1 MKLGKFQIDVL
12 NGGDV
17 QMDGGAI
24 FGVVPKPLW
33 SKRYPFNEKNQVP
46 LTTHPLLIR
55 TDDCRIVIDA
65 GIGKN
70 RLTDKQK
77 RNYGVG
83 QEGAIESSLAKFGL
97 TVEDINMVLMTHMH
111 FDHATGLVDESG
123 HATFPNAR
131 HYIQQDEWHEFV
143 SPNIRSKATYWPANR
158 GDYEK
163 RMILFEKTCTPY
175 PGITMHHT
183 GGHSFGHAVI
193 ELESEGEKAVHMAD
207 ILCTAAHANPLWVSA
222 YDDYPMQS
230 IRTKERLTQKYIL
243 DDYWFL
249 FYHDVNYL
257 AVKFDTDGKTLKET
271 IERPKFGE
279 EET

>member
-33 SKRYPFNEKNQVP
+33 AKKYPYNDNNQVP
-46 LTTHPLLIR
+46 LTTHPILIR
-55 TDDCRIVIDA
+55 TGDCHIVVDA
-65 GIGKN
+65 GIGN
-70 RLTDKQK
+70 DRLTDKQK

-83 QEGAIESSLAKFGL
+83 QEAQIEKSLAQFGL
-97 TVEDINMVLMTHMH
+97 TPADIDIVLMTHMH
-111 FDHATGLVDESG
+111 FDHATGLVDNEG
-123 HATFPNAR
+123 HATYPNAR

-158 GDYEK
+158 GDYEA
-163 RMILFEKTCTPY
+163 RTVLFEQTCTPY
-175 PGITMHHT
+175 PGITMTHT

-193 ELESEGEKAVHMAD
+193 EIESDGEKAVHMAD
-207 ILCTAAHANPLWVSA
+207 IFPTAAHVNPLWVSA

-230 IRTKERLTQKYIL
+230 IRAKERLTKRYIL
-243 DDYWFL
+243 EDYWFL

-257 AVKFDTDGKTLKET
+257 AVKYETDGKTIKET
-271 IERPKFGE
+271 IDRPNFK
-279 EET
+279 